1 MGQAGVCTEL
11 PPAAGARW
19 SSPHSGT
26 SEKAGAAASGAAL
39 LHPPS
44 GTSSDGDLDI
54 GPGSAPAWPCA
65 CGKDAAPPRLC
76 FLPGGCHAGPRVRVQ
91 TGAVLL
97 PPLHPP
103 ASAPELLVAHAL
115 RGARHPASPWSPPA
129 GWGERGSPTLAW
141 DSGVGQ
147 AQALPSRDRHLPRG
161 CHTPTQRSNAGTVTS
176 STEGGRDWSGGSEGA
191 FFLNWRKVGGHEG
204 GLPGGGGI

>member
-1 MGQAGVCTEL
+1 MCARGGRVCAWGWGRGVCVGQAGVCTEL

-44 GTSSDGDLDI
+44 GTSSDDGDLDI

-76 FLPGGCHAGPRVRVQ
+76 FLPGGCHAGPPVRVQ
-91 TGAVLL
+91 TGAVPL

-103 ASAPELLVAHAL
+103 ASAPELLVGPRPARRQAPCVSLVPSCGVGGTWVSHTGLGFRGGSGTGSAL
-115 RGARHPASPWSPPA
+115 Q
-129 GWGERGSPTLAW
+129 GSPSAEGM
-141 DSGVGQ
+141 S
-147 AQALPSRDRHLPRG
+147 
-161 CHTPTQRSNAGTVTS
+161 HTH
-176 STEGGRDWSGGSEGA
+176 TE
-191 FFLNWRKVGGHEG
+191 V
-204 GLPGGGGI
+204 

>member
-1 MGQAGVCTEL
+1 MCAWGWGRGVCVGQAGVCTEL

-54 GPGSAPAWPCA
+54 GPGSVPAWPCA

-76 FLPGGCHAGPRVRVQ
+76 FLPGGCHAGPRVQVQ
-91 TGAVLL
+91 TGAVPL

-103 ASAPELLVAHAL
+103 ASAPELLVSPRPARRQAPCVSLVPSCGVGGTWVSHTGLGFRGGPGTGSAL
-115 RGARHPASPWSPPA
+115 Q
-129 GWGERGSPTLAW
+129 GSPSAEGM
-141 DSGVGQ
+141 S
-147 AQALPSRDRHLPRG
+147 HI
-161 CHTPTQRSNAGTVTS
+161 HTEV
-176 STEGGRDWSGGSEGA
+176 
-191 FFLNWRKVGGHEG
+191 
-204 GLPGGGGI
+204 

>member
-1 MGQAGVCTEL
+1 MCARGGRVCAWGWGRAVCVGQAGMCTEL

-39 LHPPS
+39 LQPPS
-44 GTSSDGDLDI
+44 GTSSDRDLDI

-103 ASAPELLVAHAL
+103 ASAPELLVGPRPARRQAPCVSLVPSCGVGGTWVSHTGLGFRGGPGTGSAL
-115 RGARHPASPWSPPA
+115 Q
-129 GWGERGSPTLAW
+129 GSPSAEGM
-141 DSGVGQ
+141 S
-147 AQALPSRDRHLPRG
+147 HI
-161 CHTPTQRSNAGTVTS
+161 HTEV
-176 STEGGRDWSGGSEGA
+176 
-191 FFLNWRKVGGHEG
+191 
-204 GLPGGGGI
+204 